1 MLKWL
6 FERISMYLANHADP
20 GVVVADKPGGGA
32 REEKQW
38 LAETLQLTND
48 GTEYVRPG
56 RIVLPIVTADSQHV
70 PHLQLGSGDRCDNGR
85 DRRPQIGTQRCTA
98 AGEADAPSQP

>member
-56 RIVLPIVTADSQHV
+56 RIVS
-70 PHLQLGSGDRCDNGR
+70 
-85 DRRPQIGTQRCTA
+85 
-98 AGEADAPSQP
+98 PSSPRTRNMCRICNWLIW